1 MTDPAKLNPPDAL
14 LLMTSSCPHCPTVL
28 QGLSA
33 LIKAGKIARLEAI
46 NLTLRPEAATSF
58 GVRSVPWV
66 RIGDFVLEGLQS
78 QAELQRWAVLA
89 GTADGM
95 ATYLAEALKK
105 GDLQKVKD
113 MVTEDDGSR
122 LHALLDLLASPDT
135 ELHVRLGIGA
145 LMEELEDSETLVR
158 QLEQLT
164 ALASHTDTRV
174 RLDACHYLSLTRSPR
189 AIPVLKELL
198 HDPDAEVRATAAEGL
213 AAMEQAGGRNG

>member
-1 MTDPAKLNPPDAL
+1 MTNPAKPSPPDAL
-14 LLMTSSCPHCPTVL
+14 LLMTSACPHCPTVL

-33 LIKAGKIARLEAI
+33 LIKAGKIGRLEAI
-46 NLTLRPEAATSF
+46 NLTLRPDAATRF

-95 ATYLAEALKK
+95 AAYLAEALKK
-105 GDLQKVKD
+105 GDLQKVTD
-113 MVTEDDGSR
+113 MVKDDDTR
-122 LHALLDLLASPDT
+122 LTALLDLLARPDT

-145 LMEELEDSETLVR
+145 LMEELEGSDMLAG
-158 QLEQLT
+158 QLEALT
-164 ALASHTDTRV
+164 ALATHADARV
-174 RLDACHYLSLTRSPR
+174 RLDASHYLSLTRSPR

-198 HDPDAEVRATAAEGL
+198 RDPDAEVQATAAEGL
-213 AAMEQAGGRNG
+213 TTIEQADGHNK